1 MEELKQMILELTTK
15 FTDLQIT
22 SSEQRNELKNL
33 TKTIDD
39 LKQTSIKQHNELKM
53 EFLQFKTNITTQVKG
68 VEDAMRVMK
77 TNQDEIKADVATIT
91 HSQEF
96 ISNEFDQ
103 MKKQNNLMDNT
114 SQELI
119 KQNEILNQKLQDAE
133 NQISFQYNCLDN
145 LAQYGRRDQL
155 EVNGFPQYEN
165 ENTREIIVSLIKKLD
180 MENIDASHVDVTH
193 RLSTKQNSPIII
205 KFTSRTARN
214 IFFDARK
221 VLKNKTIGDFGFE
234 INPNSKNKIFINES
248 LTPDKKMLF
257 KDVRAECTRKGFKYT
272 WSRNGMIFAKKDEK
286 STAIKISTGHDIPK
300 IK

>member
-22 SSEQRNELKNL
+22 SSEQCNELKNL

-39 LKQTSIKQHNELKM
+39 LKQHNELKM

-68 VEDAMRVMK
+68 VENAMRVMK

-103 MKKQNNLMDNT
+103 MKKQNNLMANT

-165 ENTREIIVSLIKKLD
+165 ENTREIIVSLIKKLN
-180 MENIDASHVDVTH
+180 MENIDASHIDVTH
-193 RLSTKQNSPIII
+193 RLSTKQN
-205 KFTSRTARN
+205 
-214 IFFDARK
+214 
-221 VLKNKTIGDFGFE
+221 
-234 INPNSKNKIFINES
+234 
-248 LTPDKKMLF
+248 
-257 KDVRAECTRKGFKYT
+257 
-272 WSRNGMIFAKKDEK
+272 
-286 STAIKISTGHDIPK
+286 
-300 IK
+300 

>member
-1 MEELKQMILELTTK
+1 
-15 FTDLQIT
+15 
-22 SSEQRNELKNL
+22 
-33 TKTIDD
+33 
-39 LKQTSIKQHNELKM
+39 M

-68 VEDAMRVMK
+68 VENAMRVMK

-103 MKKQNNLMDNT
+103 MKKQNNLMANT

-165 ENTREIIVSLIKKLD
+165 ENTREIIVSLIKKLN
-180 MENIDASHVDVTH
+180 MENIDASHIYVTH
-193 RLSTKQNSPIII
+193 RLSTKQN
-205 KFTSRTARN
+205 
-214 IFFDARK
+214 
-221 VLKNKTIGDFGFE
+221 
-234 INPNSKNKIFINES
+234 
-248 LTPDKKMLF
+248 
-257 KDVRAECTRKGFKYT
+257 
-272 WSRNGMIFAKKDEK
+272 
-286 STAIKISTGHDIPK
+286 
-300 IK
+300 